1 MANIYDYLKNHFLKI
16 SNLER
21 NNEIFVFLIVFIL
34 LAIPLKYNVGT
45 LSVILFVLVS
55 FIKFRVYN
63 FSYNKT
69 LLLPIAFYG
78 FMVLSLLWT
87 YDFRLSVAGLQ
98 KEIIFLFVPMAFL
111 VMPKLSKEQR
121 TSVIKIYS
129 FGMVLFCVFYLLKA
143 VFKYFSTGDGAV
155 FFYHELVTLDVN
167 AIYISVLV
175 SFALFYFIDVRNKN
189 NFTRI
194 CIGFLAMMVFL
205 LASKSIIFV
214 DFILI
219 IGYYSFYSNVPK
231 SVRYLTV
238 TVFTAF
244 LIFSLFFVK
253 EVRERFLL
261 EYETAFIDNT
271 INDKIGNTTD
281 TVYNVSIHQAWNDG
295 KFEDNQFF
303 PGTALR
309 VYQFRIFNE
318 LILEKSV
325 FFTGFGLEASQ
336 EQIQEKA
343 EEYELYDGY
352 GDFNFHNQ
360 YTQTFAELGFFGF
373 LLLIAMV
380 VLSLKKAIQTKD
392 FLHITFAIT
401 MIVLFLTESFFC
413 RQRGITF
420 FVVLYCFFN
429 SNFPKIAS
437 GNLNSI

>member
-1 MANIYDYLKNHFLKI
+1 MKNRFLKI

-21 NNEIFVFLIVFIL
+21 NNEFFVFLIVFIL
-34 LAIPLKYNVGT
+34 LAIPLKNNIGS
-45 LSVILFVLVS
+45 LSIILFVLVS
-55 FIKFRVYN
+55 FIKFRVHN
-63 FSYNKT
+63 FSFSKT
-69 LLLPIAFYG
+69 FLLPIAFYAV
-78 FMVLSLLWT
+78 MVLSLLWT
-87 YDFRLSVAGLQ
+87 YDFKLSVAGLQ

-111 VMPKLSKEQR
+111 FMPKLSMEQR
-121 TSVIKIYS
+121 TSVIRIYS
-129 FGMVLFCVFYLLKA
+129 FGMVLFCIFYLLNA
-143 VFKYFSTGDGAV
+143 VFRYFSTGESAV

-167 AIYISVLV
+167 AIYVSVFV
-175 SFALFYFIDVRNKN
+175 SLALFYFIDLKSKN
-189 NFTRI
+189 NLTRV
-194 CIGFLAMMVFL
+194 CIGFLSLMIFL
-205 LASKSIIFV
+205 LSSKSIIFI

-238 TVFTAF
+238 TVFTSF

-261 EYETAFIDNT
+261 EYETAFVDTT
-271 INDKIGNTTD
+271 INDKIGNAKD
-281 TVYNVSIHQAWNDG
+281 TVYNVSINQAWNDE
-295 KFEDNQFF
+295 KFQQNQFF

-309 VYQFRIFNE
+309 VYQFRIFKE
-318 LILEKSV
+318 LIQEKSV

-336 EQIQEKA
+336 AQIQQKA

-360 YTQTFAELGFFGF
+360 YTQTFAELGFLGF
-373 LLLIAMV
+373 LLLISMLG
-380 VLSLKKAIQTKD
+380 LSLKKAFKRKD

-429 SNFPKIAS
+429 SNFPKITS
-437 GNLNSI
+437 DNTNSI

>member
-1 MANIYDYLKNHFLKI
+1 
-16 SNLER
+16 
-21 NNEIFVFLIVFIL
+21 
-34 LAIPLKYNVGT
+34 
-45 LSVILFVLVS
+45 
-55 FIKFRVYN
+55 
-63 FSYNKT
+63 
-69 LLLPIAFYG
+69 
-78 FMVLSLLWT
+78 MVLSLLWT
-87 YDFRLSVAGLQ
+87 YDFKLSVAGLQ

-111 VMPKLSKEQR
+111 FLPKLSMEQR
-121 TSVIKIYS
+121 TSVIRIYS
-129 FGMVLFCVFYLLKA
+129 FGMVLFCIFYLLNA
-143 VFKYFSTGDGAV
+143 VFRYFSTGESAV

-167 AIYISVLV
+167 AIYVSVFV
-175 SFALFYFIDVRNKN
+175 SLALFYFIDLKSKN
-189 NFTRI
+189 NLTRV
-194 CIGFLAMMVFL
+194 CIGFLSLMIFL
-205 LASKSIIFV
+205 LSSKSIIFI

-238 TVFTAF
+238 TVFTSF

-261 EYETAFIDNT
+261 EYETAFVDNT
-271 INDKIGNTTD
+271 INDKIGNAKD
-281 TVYNVSIHQAWNDG
+281 TVYNVSINQAWNDE
-295 KFEDNQFF
+295 KFQQNQFF

-309 VYQFRIFNE
+309 VYQFRIFKE
-318 LILEKSV
+318 LIQEKSV

-336 EQIQEKA
+336 AQIQQKA

-360 YTQTFAELGFFGF
+360 YTQTFAELGFLGF
-373 LLLIAMV
+373 LLLISMLG
-380 VLSLKKAIQTKD
+380 LSLKKAFKRKD

-437 GNLNSI
+437 DNTNSI